1 MKKNKNNIQN
11 SLPYEKLAKEFYKLK
26 IEIKNQNFEIL
37 LFQNYLNVLN
47 EVRLECLEWA
57 SLNDLE

>member
-26 IEIKNQNFEIL
+26 IKIKKINF
-37 LFQNYLNVLN
+37 
-47 EVRLECLEWA
+47 
-57 SLNDLE
+57 

>member
-26 IEIKNQNFEIL
+26 IKIT
-37 LFQNYLNVLN
+37 
-47 EVRLECLEWA
+47 R
-57 SLNDLE
+57 